1 VLLWN
6 RIENIII
13 NRGVYVDMLL
23 MYFIIGCLW
32 ASLWVYRVN
41 SLNYVYKWVYVLGIV
56 VNVFLWPLGIVR
68 FFYDL
73 LK

>member
-1 VLLWN
+1 
-6 RIENIII
+6 
-13 NRGVYVDMLL
+13 MLL